1 MFIKSQSPTAIYAN
15 EHDASRCARIQRM
28 PTVTH
33 IHEAVIRLLENA
45 ALAIVATDAIQ
56 ALRLLLLA
64 SEMRNGSIR

>member
-1 MFIKSQSPTAIYAN
+1 M
-15 EHDASRCARIQRM
+15 
-28 PTVTH
+28 TH

-64 SEMRNGSIR
+64 SEMRKEGCR

>member
-1 MFIKSQSPTAIYAN
+1 
-15 EHDASRCARIQRM
+15 M